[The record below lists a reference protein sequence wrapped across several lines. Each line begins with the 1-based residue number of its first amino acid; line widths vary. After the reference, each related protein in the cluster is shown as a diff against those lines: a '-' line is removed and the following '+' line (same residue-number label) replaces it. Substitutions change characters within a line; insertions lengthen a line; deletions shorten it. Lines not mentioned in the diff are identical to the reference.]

1 LSGVGTSTALNQKKI
16 VMEDH
21 VFQAIKQKK
30 ISSQI
35 VDQVKSLITNG
46 QLKPGDSL
54 PPERELMKVFNVSR
68 PTLREALNMLSTM
81 GFVQMSQRQRTRVKS
96 LMPSNI
102 TEPLRRLL
110 KEDIKTSLELVEARA
125 IIETANAQMA
135 AERATDKD
143 IARLEKCIE
152 VMRKNVAKDTSLND
166 EDAEFHLAVAEATHN
181 KIQTHLM
188 FSIYDLLKDKVDL
201 CYHGGVDDIL
211 EQHCKIVE
219 AIKNKDGAMA
229 RQGMEEHLAYVELQ
243 INQLNEGEVQDS

>member
-1 LSGVGTSTALNQKKI
+1 MDKQEY
-16 VMEDH
+16 VMEEQ

-35 VDQVKSLITNG
+35 VDQIKNLITNG

-81 GFVQMSQRQRTRVKS
+81 GFVQMSQRQRTKGKS
-96 LMPSNI
+96 LMPGSV

-110 KEDIKTSLELVEARA
+110 KDDIKTSVELGESRT

-135 AERATDKD
+135 AERATKKD
-143 IARLEKCIE
+143 ILRLEKSIE
-152 VMRKNVAKDTSLND
+152 LMHRNIEKNSNVSE
-166 EDAEFHLAVAEATHN
+166 EDVQFHLAVAEATHN

-188 FSIYDLLKDKVDL
+188 FSLYDLLKEKVEL
-201 CYHGGVDDIL
+201 CYHGGISDIL
-211 EQHCKIVE
+211 GQHSKIVE
-219 AIKNKDGAMA
+219 AIKKRDGVLA
-229 RQGMEEHLAYVELQ
+229 RKRMEEHLAYVELQ
-243 INQLNEGEVQDS
+243 INQLNEDDLQEKRG